1 MNKKQFL
8 WFLLAAVIFV
18 GAGWFGVRSA
28 VNARQ
33 EMAAYS
39 QQAANTFASVLTG
52 GAKSAGY
59 EFPDGPYV
67 ARVDVEGTILSQSA
81 GVSGIASGGGYD
93 HEGLL
98 AYVEALIHDENNVG
112 MLLFVDSPG
121 GEMGAADELYLKLMD
136 YKATGRPIWCY
147 FDSTACSGG
156 YYVAMA
162 ADEIQANRNCMCVN
176 IGVYIAT
183 YNLSGLFEKL
193 GVEQIAFKSSENKGI
208 GMGGLP
214 WTEEQKE
221 IYQTMIDL
229 MYDQFLDV
237 VAHGAELTSERL
249 ATIEK
254 DRSELSGDFCRS
266 CGYCMPCPVG
276 IKINNCARIMLMLR
290 RAPMQNWVSEEWQAE
305 MRKIENCLHCYQ
317 CASKCPFGLDTPRLL
332 EDNYREY
339 KKFIAE
345 RNR

>member
-39 QQAANTFASVLTG
+39 QQAADPFASVLTG

-208 GMGGLP
+208 GMTGLP
-214 WTEEQKE
+214 WTEEQKA
-221 IYQTMIDL
+221 IYQSIVDEDYDLFLEIVAQGRGMTKDEVRERDDGREMTAKQALAAGFIDGICRYEDFETHVL
-229 MYDQFLDV
+229 KAAGTDTLYELPEGENDLSSLLRYFVSNMPQSDTQALTRFAESHSGIV
-237 VAHGAELTSERL
+237 VMAYG
-249 ATIEK
+249 
-254 DRSELSGDFCRS
+254 G
-266 CGYCMPCPVG
+266 
-276 IKINNCARIMLMLR
+276 
-290 RAPMQNWVSEEWQAE
+290 
-305 MRKIENCLHCYQ
+305 
-317 CASKCPFGLDTPRLL
+317 
-332 EDNYREY
+332 
-339 KKFIAE
+339 
-345 RNR
+345 